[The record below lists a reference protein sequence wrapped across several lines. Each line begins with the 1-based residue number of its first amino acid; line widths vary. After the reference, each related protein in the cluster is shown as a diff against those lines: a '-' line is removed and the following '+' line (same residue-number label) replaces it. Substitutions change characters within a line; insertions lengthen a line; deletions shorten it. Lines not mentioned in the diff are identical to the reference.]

1 MANVTQAGPA
11 AQACSVQRG
20 STSSGADELEQRP
33 ALERLPDDVLL
44 EVMQRLGAEDLLA
57 CRLVCRTL
65 CRLALHRDAWR
76 SKTLVCDR
84 DEHRTCSLLRL
95 APCLRE
101 LQLYLSASENV
112 CDHSVACATAC
123 EVTQV
128 TMILESGSGLGY
140 QASQLLIGLATPGR
154 LKTVKVLLATALD
167 RTEATMLF
175 LAILRTP
182 GPGLEEITIKG
193 RNIRQ
198 PMLKPSPVYEG
209 LRSSSLRTF
218 FLNVEGVGEW
228 AQLVLSAH
236 GETLKKVVLA
246 TALVETEATA
256 APCNLTLQCLRSV
269 QELTV
274 RLDPRLLTLAEPA
287 SLQVLYL
294 LVDGREAEEH
304 FAAAGELF
312 LRAANLREVAML
324 ALPEKRLDVRAVL
337 PGHCSLLVRGL
348 VRARAQSLVTKLSLV
363 PKISCEDSAEL
374 PWLLARTLRQV
385 RPWLPALRQL
395 SVGRWVWTAPQR
407 VPALTSRPP
416 RLCGSAP

>member
-1 MANVTQAGPA
+1 MANVTQAEPA

-20 STSSGADELEQRP
+20 STSSGADELEQ
-33 ALERLPDDVLL
+33 
-44 EVMQRLGAEDLLA
+44 
-57 CRLVCRTL
+57 
-65 CRLALHRDAWR
+65 
-76 SKTLVCDR
+76 
-84 DEHRTCSLLRL
+84 
-95 APCLRE
+95 
-101 LQLYLSASENV
+101 
-112 CDHSVACATAC
+112 
-123 EVTQV
+123 
-128 TMILESGSGLGY
+128 SGSGLGY
-140 QASQLLIGLATPGR
+140 QAIQLLIGLATPGR

-167 RTEATMLF
+167 RTEATILF
-175 LAILRTP
+175 LAILRT
-182 GPGLEEITIKG
+182 PGLEEITIKG

-209 LRSSSLRTF
+209 LSSSLRTF
-218 FLNVEGVGEW
+218 CLNVEGVGEW
-228 AQLVLSAH
+228 AQLVLSMH

-256 APCNLTLQCLRSV
+256 APCNLTLQSLRSV

-274 RLDPRLLTLAEPA
+274 QLDPRLQTLAEPT

-363 PKISCEDSAEL
+363 PKISWEDSAEL
-374 PWLLARTLRQV
+374 LQLPQHPWLLARTLRQ
-385 RPWLPALRQL
+385 
-395 SVGRWVWTAPQR
+395 
-407 VPALTSRPP
+407 
-416 RLCGSAP
+416 